1 MIGKLTGI
9 IYYLVIHFYKKSF
22 NEFLYIM
29 HIKCKFDYQYREV
42 LI

>member
-22 NEFLYIM
+22 NVVLYIM
-29 HIKCKFDYQYREV
+29 HKCKFDYQYREV